1 MKTKTSNS
9 VIVVAPECPAELI
22 PELLSAGILPSD
34 TDCLVLLPPSNRRE
48 YDHLVDQ
55 SRSFD
60 RTQFLASPG
69 QGFFSTTH
77 LKWLQDHLRSSG
89 NIKLLIF
96 KSPYKDLKTT
106 LLSLLVMFMSG
117 KTITLLFATPEA
129 AIDLNGQGFSERWIC
144 QDLNLEITLRELHR
158 IFLFLTPWDILY
170 FLMFFGLVIKQSV
183 SKSLSKLLR
192 KGQLILMSLS

>member
-1 MKTKTSNS
+1 MDITSSNS
-9 VIVVAPECPAELI
+9 VIVVAPGCPAELI
-22 PELLSAGILPSD
+22 PELLSAGLLPPDKDSV
-34 TDCLVLLPPSNRRE
+34 VLLPPSSSRE
-48 YDHLVDQ
+48 YDHFLDK
-55 SRSFD
+55 SSSFD
-60 RTQFLASPG
+60 RTQFLTSPG

-77 LKWLQDHLRSSG
+77 LKWLQDHLRSSE

-96 KSPYKDLKTT
+96 KSPYKDPKTT
-106 LLSLLVMFMSG
+106 LISLLVMFLSE

-129 AIDLNGQGFSERWIC
+129 AIDLTGQGFSERWIC

-183 SKSLSKLLR
+183 SKSLSKLLSR
-192 KGQLILMSLS
+192 A